1 MATNYPLATLSAQI
15 TSAGISA
22 PSYAD
27 IFASLQASFQSI
39 YGSDIYIDPD
49 SQDGQLIGVFAQ
61 AISDCNQTAITVYN
75 AFSPT
80 YAQGAGLSSVV
91 KINGIQREIS
101 TYSTALLTIV
111 GQAGSPI
118 NNGIVQDASK
128 NNWALPTLVT
138 IPPSGTISVTATC
151 QTIGAITALPNTIT
165 NITTPQQGWQSATNP
180 AASAPGN
187 PVEMDAAL
195 RQRQTVSTSLP
206 AQTPLQS
213 IIANVANV
221 VGVGRYAPYE
231 NPTGVVDS
239 NGVPAHSIAIVVEG
253 GDATAIATA
262 IEQKKSPGTGTY
274 GTTSVIVY
282 DPSGVPVDINFFQLT
297 EVPTFAL
304 VDITPLTG
312 YLSTTGTAIQQA
324 VSTFIEALAIG
335 SSVNIN
341 KVLAPAG
348 LQGSAAIAATGLT
361 QSQLEGLA
369 ATYNIGAVY
378 LARADMSVIGGP
390 YNAGAIA
397 VSVTNPVNFSIG
409 QGITLIA
416 SDSSQI
422 VAAVTSVT
430 GSVIGFSPA
439 IPVGKTV
446 NNGALVYVAGNL
458 AIAFTE
464 AAACSSA
471 NITLST

>member
-1 MATNYPLATLSAQI
+1 MATTYPLATLSAQI

-22 PSYAD
+22 PSYAE
-27 IFASLQASFQSI
+27 IFASLQASYQSI

-49 SQDGQLIGVFAQ
+49 SQDGQIIGVFAQ

-111 GQAGSPI
+111 GQAGRTI
-118 NNGIVQDASK
+118 NNGIVQDASQ
-128 NNWALPTLVT
+128 NNWALPALVT

-165 NITTPQQGWQSATNP
+165 NITTPQQGWQTATNP
-180 AASAPGN
+180 AVSEPGN

-195 RQRQTVSTSLP
+195 RQRQTISTSLP
-206 AQTPLQS
+206 ALTPLQA
-213 IIANVANV
+213 IIGNAANV
-221 VGVGRYAPYE
+221 VGVGRYAIYE
-231 NPTGVVDS
+231 NPTKITDS
-239 NGVPAHSIAIVVEG
+239 NGIPANSIAVVVEG
-253 GDATAIATA
+253 GDVTQIATA
-262 IEQKKSPGTGTY
+262 IEVKKSPGTGTY

-282 DPSGVPVDINFFQLT
+282 DPSGVPIDISFFELT
-297 EVPTFAL
+297 EVPIFAL
-304 VDITPLTG
+304 IDITPLVG
-312 YLSTTGTAIQQA
+312 YLSTTGVAIEES
-324 VSTFIEALAIG
+324 VSAFIEALAIG
-335 SSVNIN
+335 SGVNLN
-341 KVLAPAG
+341 KVLSPAG
-348 LQGSAAIAATGLT
+348 LQGNAAITATGLT
-361 QSQLEGLA
+361 QSQLTTLA
-369 ATYNIGAVY
+369 ATYDIDSVY
-378 LARADMSVIGGP
+378 MARADMSVIGGP
-390 YNAGAIA
+390 YGAGAVA
-397 VSVTNPVNFSIG
+397 VSVTNPTNFSVG

-422 VAAVTSVT
+422 AAAVTSVV
-430 GSVIGFSPA
+430 GSVVGFSPA
-439 IPVGKTV
+439 IPSGKTI
-446 NNGALVYVAGNL
+446 NNGALIYVAGNL

-471 NITLST
+471 NILLST